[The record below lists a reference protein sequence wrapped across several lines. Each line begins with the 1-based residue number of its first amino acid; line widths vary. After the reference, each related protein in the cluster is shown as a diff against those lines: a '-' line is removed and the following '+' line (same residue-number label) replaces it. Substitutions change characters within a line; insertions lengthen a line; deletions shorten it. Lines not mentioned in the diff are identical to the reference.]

1 MKKIYITAIVLFIGC
16 LAFYAC
22 KKAGDHNSPLNSDS
36 NRDSEIGAL
45 AACNFVT
52 LSGDITSNMTLSAAN
67 VYKLDGC
74 VTVNAGVIL
83 TIPAGTK
90 LLGMKTPTAGGES
103 ALIVERGAQLVAVG
117 TSTNPI
123 VFTSD
128 QNPGLR
134 AQGDWVGIRLFGRA
148 NNNNSNSL
156 SMDLGC
162 ATYIGGGTNNS
173 DNSGR
178 LQYVQV
184 NFAGGTASAADQFA
198 AGLVLN
204 SIGDAT
210 TIDHIQISHS
220 RNDALFA
227 AGGKVKL
234 DNIIAYNTDR
244 TDYRISIGN
253 TSKMQFLAA
262 VRLNAA
268 AVPSANA
275 YGIDISNHPTLL
287 TSTPLTKPIISNAT
301 IMGPK
306 YCGAATV
313 NSNFQNAIRFFN
325 NGAGEIYNG
334 VASGWNGRGL
344 LILGQPSVAQT
355 ATNNL
360 QFSYNSFHNTA
371 TPFAFSA
378 IGTWPASGGCDN
390 SIAAWITGSGTVACK
405 EAGNQFS
412 VATLGYDSSFCGN
425 YCASGFSQNFVLGG
439 TSLLAAN
446 FGWDTTSAFAHP
458 TYRGAFGSTSWTQ
471 GWTDMCS
478 ENTNYCL

>member
-1 MKKIYITAIVLFIGC
+1 MKKIYITAFVLFIGC

-22 KKAGDHNSPLNSDS
+22 KKAGDHNSPFNADS
-36 NRDSEIGAL
+36 SKDSEIGAL

-74 VTVNAGVIL
+74 VTVKAGVIL

-117 TSTNPI
+117 TAANPI

-134 AQGDWVGIRLFGRA
+134 APGDWVGLRLFGRA
-148 NNNNSNSL
+148 NNNNANSL
-156 SMDLGC
+156 PVDLGC
-162 ATYIGGGTNNS
+162 AVQIGGGTNNA

-178 LQYVQV
+178 LQFVQV
-184 NFAGGTASAADQFA
+184 NFAGALASANDLSQSGIMF
-198 AGLVLN
+198 N
-204 SIGDAT
+204 SVGDAT
-210 TIDHIQISHS
+210 LVDHIQISHS
-220 RNDALFA
+220 KNDGLFA

-234 DNIIAYNTDR
+234 TNILTYNSDR
-244 TDYRISIGN
+244 TDYRVSYGN
-253 TSKMQFLAA
+253 ISKMQFLAA
-262 VRLNAA
+262 MRMNATA
-268 AVPSANA
+268 IPSANA
-275 YGIDISNHPTLL
+275 YGIDISNHPTSLAN
-287 TSTPLTKPIISNAT
+287 TPLTKPVISNVS
-301 IMGPK
+301 IVGPR

-313 NSNFQNAIRFFN
+313 SGLFANAIRFFN
-325 NGAGEIYNG
+325 NGAGEIYNT
-334 VASGWNGRGL
+334 VATGWNGRGL
-344 LILGQPSVAQT
+344 LIAGAQSVAQT
-355 ATNNL
+355 ASNNL

-371 TPFAFSA
+371 TPFAFTA
-378 IGTWPASGGCDN
+378 VGTWPVSGGCDN
-390 SIAAWITGSGTVACK
+390 TIAAWITGSGTAACK

-439 TSLLAAN
+439 TTLLAAN

-458 TYRGAFGSTSWTQ
+458 IYRGAFGSTSWTQ